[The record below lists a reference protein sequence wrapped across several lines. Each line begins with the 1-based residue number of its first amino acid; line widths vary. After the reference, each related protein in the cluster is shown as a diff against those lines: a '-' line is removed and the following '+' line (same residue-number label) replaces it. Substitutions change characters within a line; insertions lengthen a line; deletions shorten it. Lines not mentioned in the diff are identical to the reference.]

1 MTTEKTCALV
11 TGATAGI
18 GAEFCRQLADRCDVI
33 IAVGRRQELLQE
45 LAESLAATVEVHP
58 LVADLTCIEG
68 QTRVIEALRQKG
80 PVDYLINNAGFSTLG
95 NFAEL
100 ELAPQQEMV
109 DLHIT
114 ASLALCRAAI
124 PFMQQKGGGF
134 IVNVSSLVSFSPF
147 ASVAVY
153 GASKAFLNHYSEAL
167 QLELKDQGITVQSL
181 CPGYTR
187 TDFHG
192 RDSMQGFDTAWVTE
206 DQWME
211 AAQVVAESLAA
222 LESGAVIVVPGASN
236 RKLANAGMQA
246 QLRRLQGQDSDST
259 QTADA

>member
-1 MTTEKTCALV
+1 MKTDKSCALV

-18 GAEFCRQLADRCDVI
+18 GAEFCRQLAERCDVI
-33 IAVGRRQELLQE
+33 IAVGRRRELLEE
-45 LAESLAATVEVHP
+45 LAASLAAQAEVHP
-58 LVADLTCIEG
+58 LVADLTSIEG

-100 ELAPQQEMV
+100 ELAAQQEMV
-109 DLHIT
+109 ELHIS

-124 PFMQQKGGGF
+124 PFMLERGAGS

-167 QLELKDQGITVQSL
+167 QLELKDAGIRVQSL

-192 RDSMQGFDTAWVTE
+192 RDGMQGFDTAWVPE
-206 DQWME
+206 EHWME
-211 AAQVVAESLAA
+211 ASQVVAESLAA
-222 LESGAVIVVPGASN
+222 LAEDRVIVVPGAGN
-236 RKLANAGMQA
+236 RKLAKIGMES
-246 QLRRLQGQDSDST
+246 QLRRLAAS
-259 QTADA
+259 

>member
-1 MTTEKTCALV
+1 MTSDKTCALV
-11 TGATAGI
+11 TGASAGI
-18 GAEFCRQLADRCDVI
+18 GAEFCRQLAERCDVI
-33 IAVGRRQELLQE
+33 IAVGRRQELLDE
-45 LAESLAATVEVHP
+45 LAVSLQPQCEVHA
-58 LVADLTCIEG
+58 LAADLTTIEG

-100 ELAPQQEMV
+100 ELEPQQAMV

-124 PFMQQKGGGF
+124 GFMREKGRGYV
-134 IVNVSSLVSFSPF
+134 VNVSSLVSFSPI

-167 QLELKDQGITVQSL
+167 QLELKDDGIKVQSL

-192 RDSMQGFDTAWVTE
+192 RESMQGFDLGWVPE
-206 DQWME
+206 EHWME
-211 AAQVVAESLAA
+211 TQEVVAESLAA
-222 LESGAVIVVPGASN
+222 LSGEQVVVVPGAGN
-236 RKLANAGMQA
+236 LKAANLAMAGQVERMS
-246 QLRRLQGQDSDST
+246 G
-259 QTADA
+259 

>member
-1 MTTEKTCALV
+1 MTSAKTCALV
-11 TGATAGI
+11 TGASAGI
-18 GAEFCRQLADRCDVI
+18 GAEFCRQLADRCDI
-33 IAVGRRQELLQE
+33 IIIVGRRQELLE
-45 LAESLAATVEVHP
+45 DLAGSLGSQADVHP
-58 LVADLTCIEG
+58 LVADLTSIEG

-124 PFMQQKGGGF
+124 PFMREKGSGF
-134 IVNVSSLVSFSPF
+134 IVNVSSLVSFSPL

-167 QLELKDQGITVQSL
+167 QLELKDQGIKVQSL

-192 RDSMQGFDTAWVTE
+192 RDSMQGFDTEWVPE
-206 DQWME
+206 EQWME
-211 AAQVVAESLAA
+211 ASQVVAESLAA
-222 LESGAVIVVPGASN
+222 LTRDQVVVVPGASN
-236 RKLANAGMQA
+236 RKLANAGMRA
-246 QLRRLQGQDSDST
+246 QMGRLPETDD
-259 QTADA
+259 

>member
-1 MTTEKTCALV
+1 MTSDKTCALV
-11 TGATAGI
+11 TGASAGI

-33 IAVGRRQELLQE
+33 IAVGRRPELLDE
-45 LAESLAATVEVHP
+45 LVDRLQSQTEVHP
-58 LVADLTCIEG
+58 LVADLTTIEG

-80 PVDYLINNAGFSTLG
+80 PVDYLVNNAGFSTLG

-100 ELAPQQEMV
+100 ELAPQQAMV

-124 PFMQQKGGGF
+124 GFMQAKGSGY
-134 IVNVSSLVSFSPF
+134 IINVSSLVSFSPI

-167 QLELKDQGITVQSL
+167 QLELKDDGIKVQSL

-192 RDSMQGFDTAWVTE
+192 RESMQGFDMGWVPE
-206 DQWME
+206 EHWMDTS
-211 AAQVVAESLAA
+211 QVVAESLAA
-222 LESGAVIVVPGASN
+222 LNGEQVVVVPGAGN
-236 RKLANAGMQA
+236 RKLANLAMG
-246 QLRRLQGQDSDST
+246 LQVERMLS
-259 QTADA
+259 